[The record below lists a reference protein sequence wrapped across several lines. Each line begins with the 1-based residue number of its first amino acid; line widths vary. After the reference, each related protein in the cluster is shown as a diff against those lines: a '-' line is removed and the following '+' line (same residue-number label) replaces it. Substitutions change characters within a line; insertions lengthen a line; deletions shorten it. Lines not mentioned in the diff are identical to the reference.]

1 LSVGLLSSAVP
12 LRLLPTPRAM
22 VAAALML
29 AAPGVLG
36 WGVSMSNGFG
46 ESLGSALLIMCA
58 AAACLAVILMGP
70 VACLIAVSAVQIVGF
85 MPVLMSI
92 GRVDLT
98 LADVF
103 YAGLVG
109 WWLTRLALDRRQP
122 DSRREVWPG
131 EWAVIL
137 FLAYIGVTTLSVHLS
152 EPELFATSAVS
163 WIRLVQTAS
172 LAWLAASV
180 IQTVRELRLLITTL
194 ALAATASIGLAVG
207 EALLSGVHL
216 SGRYGGLLGPNAL
229 GLVSGLL
236 IMMAVVA
243 GGGRRMSHRVALGAI
258 GLLGLVMSKSQG
270 ALVGTAL
277 VVALALATTG
287 AYSRSGAWGV
297 RATVK
302 RLNRSV
308 LAAACAGVVVV
319 AGILLLRP
327 ESIPTSSKFHESTVY
342 HRIILGTGGLEIFS
356 QHPLLG
362 VGWRRSDSPAVIASA
377 DVAAKL
383 RRSFSTP
390 TETFYPD
397 TQITSVH
404 NTYVQLLAELG
415 LVGATLFGLA
425 VWGVGRRVLAYLRN
439 LQRGSGA
446 WRQAR
451 FFPFGALL
459 SLIWL
464 NDNPLYGGQP
474 ETVLLAVTLG
484 SLFALARLGTAE
496 TAGLAA
502 ATEAPQATGRRRA
515 STFGVPDYGARLP
528 VKVDGDERLPGQ
540 VVPADAGFDS
550 PRPAPEAERQPSR
563 LEIAE
568 LEAELALHALR
579 GLVGEIQRTDDGSD
593 EKVYEPS
600 STIDAASRAVGAE
613 EPSPI
618 EPVTKRRGLLRGRGR
633 RRAR

>member
-1 LSVGLLSSAVP
+1 
-12 LRLLPTPRAM
+12 M

-36 WGVSMSNGFG
+36 LGVSMSDGFG
-46 ESLGSALLIMCA
+46 ESLGSALLIVCV

-70 VACLIAVSAVQIVGF
+70 VACLIGVSAVQIVGF

-92 GRVDLT
+92 GRVDVT

-122 DSRREVWPG
+122 ESRRKVRLE
-131 EWAVIL
+131 EWGVVL
-137 FLAYIGVTTLSVHLS
+137 FLAYIGVTTLAVRLS

-180 IQTVRELRLLITTL
+180 IQTMRELQLLITAL
-194 ALAATASIGLAVG
+194 ALAATASIGLAAG
-207 EALLSGVHL
+207 DALLSGVHL

-236 IMMAVVA
+236 IMMAVVGGA
-243 GGGRRMSHRVALGAI
+243 GSRMPHRAALGAI

-270 ALVGTAL
+270 ALVGTA
-277 VVALALATTG
+277 VVLALALATTEASG
-287 AYSRSGAWGV
+287 RSGAWGV
-297 RATVK
+297 RATAK

-308 LAAACAGVVVV
+308 LAAACAGLVIF

-342 HRIILGTGGLEIFS
+342 HRIIVGTGGLEIFS

-362 VGWRRSDSPAVIASA
+362 VGWRRSDSPAVIAST
-377 DVAAKL
+377 DVADKL
-383 RRSFSTP
+383 RRRFSTP

-425 VWGVGRRVLAYLRN
+425 VWGVGRRVLAHLRN
-439 LQRGSGA
+439 LTRGSGA

-451 FFPFGALL
+451 FFTFGALL

-474 ETVLLAVTLG
+474 ETVLLAVVLG
-484 SLFALARLGTAE
+484 SLFALARLRTAE

-502 ATEAPQATGRRRA
+502 ATEALQATGRRHA
-515 STFGVPDYGARLP
+515 STFGVLDHGAKP
-528 VKVDGDERLPGQ
+528 PFKVEGEERLSGQ
-540 VVPADAGFDS
+540 VVPADGGFDS
-550 PRPAPEAERQPSR
+550 TRPALEAEGQPSR

-568 LEAELALHALR
+568 LEAERALEALR
-579 GLVGEIQRTDDGSD
+579 GLVGEIQRSNDRSD

-600 STIDAASRAVGAE
+600 STIDAAERAAGAE
-613 EPSPI
+613 EPSPA
-618 EPVTKRRGLLRGRGR
+618 EQVTKRRGLLRGRGR